1 MPNHP
6 PPQGHPPGVIVD
18 EVGQKI
24 AKELRDNPLMA
35 IRPGASGP
43 VLSELTDNEL
53 RENAE
58 DDPCMPIRNLAGHL
72 VTCNYGDWADFT
84 KCKCAEGLLS
94 APEQKTAFVIAP
106 MPLRD
111 LLASSVN
118 VSDEMAHELAMGI
131 RQARK
136 QNNKIESVGEALG
149 VSNEPPITVVEL
161 ADARAKIRY
170 LEADAMIVWRGE
182 SLRINADAARAA
194 KVEAAGAKAEA
205 TAICVCGHH
214 AAQHKAIG
222 DDACMLT
229 DCGCKRYDRQADAP
243 RIVMP

>member
-1 MPNHP
+1 MSTESNPHP
-6 PPQGHPPGVIVD
+6 LPLSRAAVD
-18 EVGQKI
+18 SLKGAVEVDLV
-24 AKELRDNPLMA
+24 ADA
-35 IRPGASGP
+35 
-43 VLSELTDNEL
+43 
-53 RENAE
+53 AE
-58 DDPCMPIRNLAGHL
+58 DPCMPIRNLAGHL

>member
-1 MPNHP
+1 MSTESNPHP
-6 PPQGHPPGVIVD
+6 LPLSRAAVD
-18 EVGQKI
+18 SLKGAVEVDLV
-24 AKELRDNPLMA
+24 ADA
-35 IRPGASGP
+35 
-43 VLSELTDNEL
+43 
-53 RENAE
+53 AE
-58 DDPCMPIRNLAGHL
+58 DPCMPIRNLAGHL

-170 LEADAMIVWRGE
+170 LEADAMITWRAK
-182 SLRINADAARAA
+182 SLKINADAARAA
-194 KVEAAGAKAEA
+194 KVEVAGAKAAA
-205 TAICVCGHH
+205 TPICVCGHSVT
-214 AAQHKAIG
+214 QHELRDFK
-222 DDACMLT
+222 DAPCMLSS
-229 DCGCKRYDRQADAP
+229 CGCKAYTSRAP
-243 RIVMP
+243 LIVAPGGSRG